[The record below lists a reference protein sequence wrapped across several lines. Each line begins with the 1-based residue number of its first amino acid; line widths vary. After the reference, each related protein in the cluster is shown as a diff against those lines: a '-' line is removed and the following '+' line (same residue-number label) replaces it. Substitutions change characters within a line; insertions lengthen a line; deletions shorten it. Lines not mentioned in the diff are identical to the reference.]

1 MTFIQLIETT
11 TTRRGEMDALA
22 ERWRSLTEGRRTARR
37 STATHDQDRPDTYI
51 LIVEFSTYDDA
62 MANSALPETA
72 DFAERLAELCDSP
85 PIFRNLDVE
94 RVDELSTD
102 P

>member
-1 MTFIQLIETT
+1 MVRFRAPGNEQPFNLVCVSCQREES
-11 TTRRGEMDALA
+11 G
-22 ERWRSLTEGRRTARR
+22 
-37 STATHDQDRPDTYI
+37 HDVHPAHRDHQDRPDTYI

>member
-1 MTFIQLIETT
+1 MAFIQLIEVT
-11 TTRRGEMDALA
+11 TTRRDEIEALVGQ
-22 ERWRSLTEGRRTARR
+22 WRSQTQGRRTARR
-37 STATHDQDRPDTYI
+37 STVTRDRDRPGIYV
-51 LIVEFSTYDDA
+51 LIVEFSSYEDA

-72 DFAERLAELCDSP
+72 AFADRLARLCAEP

-94 RVDELSTD
+94 RVEELSAG